1 MKVLPVVLIGLVLTV
16 AAVAF
21 FVPSQVFVDIGR
33 GVSSL
38 FNAKK
43 SAEPVPVPPVEL
55 APLTHAEPRAGG
67 DGVVPAPL
75 LAVETAITPATID
88 MTNKI
93 IDTVKSGF
101 GTLATLISILLGM
114 KQLKPVQEKR
124 KAAKRVAAPEPT
136 KKTGM
141 RVTSRPR

>member
-38 FNAKK
+38 FTPKAEL
-43 SAEPVPVPPVEL
+43 SPEPVPVETSPI
-55 APLTHAEPRAGG
+55 THAEPRAGG
-67 DGVVPAPL
+67 DGVGTLVPAME
-75 LAVETAITPATID
+75 AVAITPAAID

-93 IDTVKSGF
+93 IDTVKSGL

>member
-38 FNAKK
+38 FNTGKT
-43 SAEPVPVPPVEL
+43 AEPIPVPPVE
-55 APLTHAEPRAGG
+55 ASPLTHAEPRAGG
-67 DGVVPAPL
+67 DGVAPL
-75 LAVETAITPATID
+75 LSVETAITPATID